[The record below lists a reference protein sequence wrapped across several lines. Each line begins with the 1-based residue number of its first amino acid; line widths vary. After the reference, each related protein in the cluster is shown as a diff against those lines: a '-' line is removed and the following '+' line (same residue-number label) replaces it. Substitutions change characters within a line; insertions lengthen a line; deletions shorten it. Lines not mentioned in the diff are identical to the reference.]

1 MTYEERKSLYESIMT
16 DVARIVKSHLNE
28 AYNSNILK
36 KFIEFSKEEAKK
48 HKDYLEIHYIVEG
61 RNFEILNVKYD
72 GTVFN
77 GIYKNHLSDLS
88 DDNIYGNQ
96 FYVGTEIKKVLKG
109 ETPSFERIRNIT
121 SKTNHLSCLVLVDW
135 NDIKND
141 YSKEVIA
148 ALFINPAGTKEFYDS
163 MKKSLDRKQEKVI
176 KISDDPKKWTT
187 AEWKDV
193 YSKIKNNYNKFK
205 NEYGDKA
212 ALELSETV
220 NKLVANQNVIT
231 ALNKI
236 LQTSLDKKT
245 ATKYLYCFLLDIK
258 SLWFNRTL
266 KKDERFLKIYQKF
279 HPDKKDD

>member
-1 MTYEERKSLYESIMT
+1 MA

-28 AYNSNILK
+28 AYSSNILK

-48 HKDYLEIHYIVEG
+48 HKDYLEIHYIAEG
-61 RNFEILNVKYD
+61 RNFEMLNVKYD

-88 DDNIYGNQ
+88 DDNIYGNR

-193 YSKIKNNYNKFK
+193 YSRIKNEDNKFK
-205 NEYGDKA
+205 EEHGDKA

-231 ALNKI
+231 AMNRI

-245 ATKYLYCFLLDIK
+245 ATKYLYCFLLDVE
-258 SLWFNRTL
+258 SLWFNKML
-266 KKDERFLKIYQKF
+266 KRDERFLKIYNKF